1 MAAPV
6 TRSLDFEPEHRAA
19 YLIFEFERRAYPI
32 GTEPFT
38 VGRAG
43 SCDIVIREPAVSRI
57 HAEIS
62 HSGEGLVIKPFG
74 ATPTVINGAQ
84 LAGEATLHHGDQLEI
99 GSAKLTVNEFSLP
112 VGISIVDNARKKLTV
127 NEDAANRRPTITNPI
142 LSGRANP
149 NQAPHRRLLRPL
161 LLLGI
166 LFVVAAYFFGA
177 ILR

>member
-1 MAAPV
+1 M
-6 TRSLDFEPEHRAA
+6 TKSLDSEPDNRPA

-32 GTEPFT
+32 GTQLFT
-38 VGRAG
+38 IGRAG

-62 HSGEGLVIKPFG
+62 HSAEGIVIKPFG
-74 ATPTVINGAQ
+74 ATPTIVNGAQ
-84 LAGEATLHHGDQLEI
+84 LAGDATLHHGDHLEI

-112 VGISIVDNARKKLTV
+112 LGVSIIDNSRKKPTLDDDV
-127 NEDAANRRPTITNPI
+127 DNRRPTITNPI

-149 NQAPHRRLLRPL
+149 NQAPDSRLLRPI
-161 LLLGI
+161 LLLGL

-177 ILR
+177 MFR